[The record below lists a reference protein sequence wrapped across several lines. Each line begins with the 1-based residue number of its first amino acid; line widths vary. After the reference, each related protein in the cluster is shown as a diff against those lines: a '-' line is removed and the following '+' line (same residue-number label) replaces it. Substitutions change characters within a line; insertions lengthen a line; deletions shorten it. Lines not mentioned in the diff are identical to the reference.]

1 MLMFLSYLILI
12 KCQGVNGKYRR
23 YFRVGFRKSPQLRQ
37 NRKKENCNFYRR
49 RVKWKKQK
57 NGTETE
63 KRKKDP
69 QKDHKGGKQ
78 DDGL

>member
-1 MLMFLSYLILI
+1 MD
-12 KCQGVNGKYRR
+12 
-23 YFRVGFRKSPQLRQ
+23 FRKSPQLRQ
-37 NRKKENCNFYRR
+37 NRKKENCNFYRW